1 MLALAIM
8 LGEVVRSRRALAAET
23 ADRLRLAGEEREAE
37 TGRRVAE
44 ERLRIARELH
54 DTVAHSMATI
64 TVQAGSALHVLGPGI
79 PAGGGPDGGS
89 TDGGSPDGNLRSAL
103 IAIRETSKAALTEMR
118 ATLGQLRNETPD
130 ESAELRAAGLDRLPA
145 LCEAVTAAGAPVT
158 VTTEGE
164 PRPVPPAVGHAAYR
178 ILQESLTNVL
188 RHAGPQARASV
199 GLAYEPGALVIR
211 VTDDGPGPGTLAED
225 AAAGHGLTGMA
236 ERAAAVGG
244 TFSAAAGPGGGF
256 EVAAR
261 LPAPGPGPATAPGP
275 GPGGGPGGRPGRGR
289 SRPMIRVLLAD
300 DQALV
305 RAGFRMLLESADDI
319 TIVGEAPN
327 GGTAVALARELRPD
341 VVLMDLSMPEV
352 DGLTA
357 TRRITTDPELAEVRV
372 VVLTTFDDDEHV
384 FGALRAGASGFLVKD
399 VEPEELL
406 QGVRVVARGDA
417 LLAPSVTRSLIEAF
431 TSGNASLGRTIRPGG
446 QPRPR
451 EPAPARRPRAPGLA
465 SLTEREREVV
475 ALVAAGLSNDEIA
488 AELVVSPLTAKTHV
502 SRAMI
507 KLGARDRAQLV
518 VLAYENGLAEPG
530 HG

>member
-1 MLALAIM
+1 
-8 LGEVVRSRRALAAET
+8 
-23 ADRLRLAGEEREAE
+23 
-37 TGRRVAE
+37 
-44 ERLRIARELH
+44 
-54 DTVAHSMATI
+54 MATI
-64 TVQAGSALHVLGPGI
+64 TVQAGSALHVLGPDDQ
-79 PAGGGPDGGS
+79 AGGPHGQ
-89 TDGGSPDGNLRSAL
+89 LRSAL
-103 IAIRETSKAALTEMR
+103 VAIRETSKGALTEMR
-118 ATLGQLRNETPD
+118 ATLGQLRQETPG
-130 ESAELRAAGLDRLPA
+130 ESAHLRAAGLDRLPA
-145 LCEAVTAAGAPVT
+145 LCAAVTAAGAPVT
-158 VTTEGE
+158 LTTEGQ
-164 PRPVPPAVGHAAYR
+164 PRPLPPAVGHAAYR

-188 RHAGPQARASV
+188 RHAGAQARATV
-199 GLAYEPGALVIR
+199 CLGYEPGAPAIR
-211 VTDDGPGPGTLAED
+211 VTDDGDGPGT
-225 AAAGHGLTGMA
+225 AAAN
-236 ERAAAVGG
+236 G
-244 TFSAAAGPGGGF
+244 TAAGARRRSHGRDGG
-256 EVAAR
+256 R
-261 LPAPGPGPATAPGP
+261 GPAQRPRADRDGRA
-275 GPGGGPGGRPGRGR
+275 GRGGRRELRGRGRPGRRLRGRGPAPHRRCRPGRGLRDRPAGRRR

-305 RAGFRMLLESADDI
+305 RAGFRMLLESAEDI

-327 GGTAVALARELRPD
+327 GGAAVALARELRPD

-357 TRRITTDPELAEVRV
+357 TRRITADPQLAAVRV

-417 LLAPSVTRSLIEAF
+417 LLAPSVTRSLIAAF
-431 TSGNASLGRTIRPGG
+431 TTGNAGPGSAGPGSAGPGSAGPGSAGPGSAGAGTAATGAGGAGRDAGTGPGRSASRG
-446 QPRPR
+446 RGNLPRPAA
-451 EPAPARRPRAPGLA
+451 PAPGVA

-507 KLGARDRAQLV
+507 KLGARDRAQAV

>member
-1 MLALAIM
+1 VAPRARVTYLDGVGPLNSVATRPRQLLQDLGIRWIDAGAAALVAGLVELNVVVGGGAGAAPLNTRAYVLGAVLAVPILFRHRWPLGSLLGCSALVLLYYIVDRRNISPAPLLCLPLYDAAVAGYLAAAIAIPVFFMSVGLFVVDVSTHQGLIGLATEFLPSIAVLALAIM

-64 TVQAGSALHVLGPGI
+64 TVQAGSALHVLGPDT
-79 PAGGGPDGGS
+79 PAGGAPAGSGPSGGS
-89 TDGGSPDGNLRSAL
+89 TNGNLRSAL

-118 ATLGQLRNETPD
+118 DTLGQLRNETPD
-130 ESAELRAAGLDRLPA
+130 ESAELREAGLDRLPA

-158 VTTEGE
+158 VTTKGE

-188 RHAGPQARASV
+188 RHAGPKARASV

-261 LPAPGPGPATAPGP
+261 LPAPGPGPSTAPGP
-275 GPGGGPGGRPGRGR
+275 GPATAPAAGPAA
-289 SRPMIRVLLAD
+289 AD
-300 DQALV
+300 
-305 RAGFRMLLESADDI
+305 
-319 TIVGEAPN
+319 
-327 GGTAVALARELRPD
+327 LAR
-341 VVLMDLSMPEV
+341 
-352 DGLTA
+352 
-357 TRRITTDPELAEVRV
+357 
-372 VVLTTFDDDEHV
+372 
-384 FGALRAGASGFLVKD
+384 
-399 VEPEELL
+399 
-406 QGVRVVARGDA
+406 
-417 LLAPSVTRSLIEAF
+417 
-431 TSGNASLGRTIRPGG
+431 
-446 QPRPR
+446 
-451 EPAPARRPRAPGLA
+451 
-465 SLTEREREVV
+465 
-475 ALVAAGLSNDEIA
+475 
-488 AELVVSPLTAKTHV
+488 
-502 SRAMI
+502 
-507 KLGARDRAQLV
+507 
-518 VLAYENGLAEPG
+518 
-530 HG
+530 

>member
-1 MLALAIM
+1 MAPRARVTYLDGVGPLKGVATRPRQLLQALGIRWIDVGAAALVAGLVELNVVVGGGPGAVPLNALAYLLGAVLAVPILFRHRWPLGSLVGVSVLLLVYYIAARRNISPAPLFCLPLYDAAVAGYLAAAIAIPVFFMSVGLFVVDVSTHQSLVSLAAEFLPSIAVLALAIM

-64 TVQAGSALHVLGPGI
+64 TVQAGSALHVLGPDT
-79 PAGGGPDGGS
+79 PPGGPADGADGNGLSGGS
-89 TDGGSPDGNLRSAL
+89 TNGNLRSAL

-118 ATLGQLRNETPD
+118 DTLGQLRNETPD

-158 VTTEGE
+158 VTTKGE

-188 RHAGPQARASV
+188 RHAGPKARASV

-211 VTDDGPGPGTLAED
+211 VTDDGPGPGTLAGD

-261 LPAPGPGPATAPGP
+261 LPAPGPGQATVPGSGEATASGPGQATAPAAGP
-275 GPGGGPGGRPGRGR
+275 AA
-289 SRPMIRVLLAD
+289 AD
-300 DQALV
+300 
-305 RAGFRMLLESADDI
+305 
-319 TIVGEAPN
+319 
-327 GGTAVALARELRPD
+327 LAR
-341 VVLMDLSMPEV
+341 
-352 DGLTA
+352 
-357 TRRITTDPELAEVRV
+357 
-372 VVLTTFDDDEHV
+372 
-384 FGALRAGASGFLVKD
+384 
-399 VEPEELL
+399 
-406 QGVRVVARGDA
+406 
-417 LLAPSVTRSLIEAF
+417 
-431 TSGNASLGRTIRPGG
+431 
-446 QPRPR
+446 
-451 EPAPARRPRAPGLA
+451 
-465 SLTEREREVV
+465 
-475 ALVAAGLSNDEIA
+475 
-488 AELVVSPLTAKTHV
+488 
-502 SRAMI
+502 
-507 KLGARDRAQLV
+507 
-518 VLAYENGLAEPG
+518 
-530 HG
+530 